1 MSKKNLLADQLNAF
15 NESLKNTTPVKIT
28 PKVEIVESEI
38 IEETSKITNTVTPK
52 NNKKKNKFKAGETVQ
67 MSIIIPKTL
76 QKELKKHSFEN
87 DFKVNSV
94 IIKSI
99 EKYLISERDLTNI

>member
-28 PKVEIVESEI
+28 PKVEIIESETV
-38 IEETSKITNTVTPK
+38 ENTPKITNTVTPK
-52 NNKKKNKFKAGETVQ
+52 INKKKNKFKAGETVQ

-76 QKELKKHSFEN
+76 QKELKALSFKTEK
-87 DFKVNSV
+87 KVNT
-94 IIKSI
+94 IIVEAI
-99 EKYLISERDLTNI
+99 EKDLSESIG